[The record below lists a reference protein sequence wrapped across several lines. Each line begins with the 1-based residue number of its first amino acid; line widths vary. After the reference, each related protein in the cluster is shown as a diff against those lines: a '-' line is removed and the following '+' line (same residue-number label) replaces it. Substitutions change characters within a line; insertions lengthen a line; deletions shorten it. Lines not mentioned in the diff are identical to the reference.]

1 MNRFGASLIV
11 CCLVGCL
18 DGAMTAEIPDVD
30 VRPGAQAPGE
40 PLTPDDPATP
50 EAVAITTDYCDDDAF
65 MAATWQTHTS
75 PHFTINYLPGTPA
88 ETDRLVIA
96 ARLEMAYADIRAQL
110 GITAEPSLTINLSP
124 NRTAAKAH
132 SVGLGGGWPN
142 LGRYDVIYT
151 GMADSYEVVRYGQ
164 LLTWMLDYHL
174 DTTKRNRVALLTTGV
189 AEYLDQSGRD
199 LHQAYALQLD
209 AGIESRVRIAEFD
222 ARDVSGRNPGR
233 AGSLVQFLVD
243 RFGIE
248 TFGDLYR
255 ASAVTWNGSCYFN
268 ATYGC
273 VSTPEQLTAMLDG
286 LLVAHT
292 GEGWSAVQPMWQA
305 EVEAALNCDRLVMGP
320 TATAQ
325 IANVLRVMDK
335 AVTTNDAA
343 MYRSTLEGFYCDY
356 GGEVL
361 REQISARAVTAW
373 GTTSSKLL
381 AIFDTGIKNF
391 STAQALV
398 QRTDDH
404 GVTTFSTVYFEHVPV
419 GWRVSYGPDW
429 Y

>member
-1 MNRFGASLIV
+1 
-11 CCLVGCL
+11 
-18 DGAMTAEIPDVD
+18 MTAEIPDGE
-30 VRPGAQAPGE
+30 VRPGAQAPVE
-40 PLTPDDPATP
+40 PVTPVTP
-50 EAVAITTDYCDDDAF
+50 EAVEIATDYCDDDAF
-65 MAATWQTHTS
+65 LDATWQSHTS
-75 PHFTINYLPGTPA
+75 QHFTINYLPGTAA
-88 ETDRLVIA
+88 ERDRQVIA
-96 ARLEMAYADIRAQL
+96 ARLETAYADIRAQL
-110 GITAEPSLTINLSP
+110 GITAEPALTINLSP
-124 NRTAAKAH
+124 SRTAARAH

-151 GMADSYEVVRYGQ
+151 GMTDSYEVVRYGQ
-164 LLTWMLDYHL
+164 LLTLMLDYHV
-174 DTTKRNRVALLTTGV
+174 DTATRNRVALLTAGV

-199 LHQAYALQLD
+199 LHDAYALQLD
-209 AGIESRVRIAEFD
+209 AGIETRVRIAEFD
-222 ARDVSGRNPGR
+222 ARDVNGRNPGR
-233 AGSLVQFLVD
+233 AGSFVQFLVD

-248 TFGDLYR
+248 TFVDMYR

-286 LLVAHT
+286 LLVANT

-305 EVEAALNCDRLVMGP
+305 EVEAALDGGRLGMGP
-320 TATAQ
+320 TATTQ
-325 IANVLRVMDK
+325 IANVLRVIDK
-335 AVTTNDAA
+335 AVVTNDAA
-343 MYRSTLEGFYCDY
+343 LYRSTLEGFYCDY
-356 GGEVL
+356 GGEAL
-361 REQISARAVTAW
+361 REQISARAVTAY
-373 GTTSSKLL
+373 GATTSKLI

-404 GVTTFSTVYFEHVPV
+404 GIATFGTFYFEHVPV